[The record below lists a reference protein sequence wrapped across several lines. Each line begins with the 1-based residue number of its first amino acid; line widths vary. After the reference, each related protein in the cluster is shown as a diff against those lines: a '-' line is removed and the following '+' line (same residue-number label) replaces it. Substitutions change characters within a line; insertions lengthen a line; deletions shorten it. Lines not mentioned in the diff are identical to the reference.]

1 MPIATIFIISV
12 AKVRSIS
19 EKSKNLLD
27 FSDFYHIFAWS
38 NLSLVQMRTLITLL
52 LSAVTLG
59 MSAQK
64 ERPWNQYL
72 NEVMTAEDAESA
84 SWEETYDL
92 LCELEQHP
100 LDINLA
106 TREQLEE
113 LPFLSAQQ
121 VEGIMEYR
129 DRYGFLK
136 SLGELQMIPA
146 LDYRQLQL
154 LPFFVYVGE
163 EPEAGFPSLK
173 AIAKY
178 GKQELTATMRVPFYE
193 RKGDKEGYLGY
204 PYRHWL
210 RYQFTY
216 GDNLK
221 FGLVGAQ
228 DAGEPFFSN
237 RNRWGYDYYAPYLQI
252 RKLGRLESFV
262 AGKYR
267 VSLGM
272 GLVLNNSFGLGKLS
286 MLQNL
291 GRPTYSLRAHSSRS
305 TDYLQGVAATVD
317 VTRSLKATAF
327 ISDRP
332 MDATLN
338 KTDSTVATILT
349 TDYHRTETEMGKKHN
364 LHQTAFGGSL
374 RYSHNGLRFG
384 ANVLV
389 THYDRRLEP
398 NTTILYRQH
407 YPQGRDFL
415 NASIDYGYVRPRVSL
430 FGETALDGKGH
441 LATINSLSLQLCES
455 LNLLALQRFYSYSYT
470 ALMAQSYSDGGKTQN
485 ESGVYLGL
493 TWQPSSAFRLVAYTD
508 YAYFAWARYRVS
520 QSSYSFDNL
529 LQTTYTHHNWTL
541 GARYRLR
548 MKQRD
553 NDDKTALLNL
563 WEHRGR
569 LTADY
574 ASPSG
579 WGFRTQ
585 LDGGYGASND
595 EWGIMLSEHL
605 SFTHRWLRLNA
616 AMGYFHTDSYD
627 SRVYLYERSPLYTY
641 NCGQFYG
648 EGIRYW
654 LMARANIGNNLLL
667 TAKVGVTDYF
677 DRRTIGSSYQ
687 QIAASSQCDLDL
699 QLRWKF

>member
-1 MPIATIFIISV
+1 M
-12 AKVRSIS
+12 
-19 EKSKNLLD
+19 
-27 FSDFYHIFAWS
+27 
-38 NLSLVQMRTLITLL
+38 
-52 LSAVTLG
+52 LG
-59 MSAQK
+59 MSAQE

-291 GRPTYSLRAHSSRS
+291 GRPIYSLRAHSSRS

-317 VTRSLKATAF
+317 ATRSLKATAF
-327 ISDRP
+327 ISYRP

-384 ANVLV
+384 ANVLA

-493 TWQPSSAFRLVAYTD
+493 SWQPSSAFRLVAYTD

-585 LDGGYGASND
+585 LDGGYGASNN

-627 SRVYLYERSPLYTY
+627 SRVYLYERGPLYTY

-654 LMARANIGNNLLL
+654 VMARANIGNNLLL